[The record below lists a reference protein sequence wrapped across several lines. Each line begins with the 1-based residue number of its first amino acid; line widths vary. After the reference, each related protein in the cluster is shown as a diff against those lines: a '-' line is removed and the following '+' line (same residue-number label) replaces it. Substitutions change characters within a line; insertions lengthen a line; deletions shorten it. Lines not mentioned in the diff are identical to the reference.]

1 MKKIVKLSII
11 MLVITICMV
20 GNTYAALSCE
30 VNMKANKTEISK
42 NDEFTVDVDVSSIQ
56 SERGI
61 ISLGATLEY
70 DKSSLELVKMEG
82 KNTWETPADG
92 ISYNSQNGKIA
103 ITRGGLGTENETV
116 FTITFKAKETSKKN
130 LVVTLKDIT
139 VADGTMPAKIERTYQ
154 NITVKDGT
162 DNEAP
167 DPGTDEDNNNNNTNT
182 GTNTNTDKNNN
193 INQGNTTINTINK
206 NTVSNSGLPKAGDL
220 TQVIFIVLIIAGVL
234 GAGIFFVKIK
244 KINEKIDKE

>member
-70 DKSSLELVKMEG
+70 DKSSLELEKILGKHQQMVFLITAKME
-82 KNTWETPADG
+82 K
-92 ISYNSQNGKIA
+92 
-103 ITRGGLGTENETV
+103 
-116 FTITFKAKETSKKN
+116 
-130 LVVTLKDIT
+130 
-139 VADGTMPAKIERTYQ
+139 
-154 NITVKDGT
+154 
-162 DNEAP
+162 
-167 DPGTDEDNNNNNTNT
+167 
-182 GTNTNTDKNNN
+182 
-193 INQGNTTINTINK
+193 
-206 NTVSNSGLPKAGDL
+206 
-220 TQVIFIVLIIAGVL
+220 
-234 GAGIFFVKIK
+234 
-244 KINEKIDKE
+244 